1 MSEIKKIKK
10 EKTCRRKKTG
20 LKTDISLAER
30 ILDTVETIIVA
41 LDKDGNITLVNR
53 KCCEIL
59 GYLEKELIGKNWFT
73 FCLPKAD
80 DKQNVKSDFQKIIE
94 SNLTELEFFENEV
107 LQKSGTTRYIAW
119 HNTYIRDKE
128 GNIAGTLS
136 AGADITENRRA
147 EKKLKE
153 DELLLRALIDTL
165 PIYISAVD
173 NNGNYIVANRMYS
186 EAFGK
191 SIKDIEGS
199 HYSKILPPY
208 MDEKHKTLISE
219 CLKGNIIP
227 FFDEH
232 PLDSG
237 LYHYTKGLYAPL
249 YAEDGKI
256 RGAVVGVMDISDQKE
271 LENALR
277 ESKERFKTL
286 IENAPIAIVVSRDE
300 QILYGNIE
308 CLQLFL
314 IKSVDELSRMSLLSL
329 FVPEVRDKISDNVR
343 RRALGERIPT
353 NYESICMRNDGTRFL
368 VNVVL
373 TRVQYEDNI
382 ATLSFLLDITRQKQA
397 EETLKRY
404 QDFLKNLSFSDG
416 LTGIANRRRFD
427 QFLEREWIYAYNN
440 RTPLAIL
447 MMDIDFFKAFNDN
460 YGHVAGDDCLRKV
473 AMSLSECLRRPG
485 DIVARYGGEEF
496 TCVLPDTD
504 VDGALSVAKQIS
516 AKMDSLN
523 IPHLFSSAADHVT
536 LSIGVAAIIPSENQ
550 PSSDLIE
557 RADRLL
563 YTAKQ
568 SGRNQIR
575 FKID

>member
-1 MSEIKKIKK
+1 MNEIKKVKK
-10 EKTCRRKKTG
+10 KKTG
-20 LKTDISLAER
+20 SRKLTGIRTDRNLAER
-30 ILDTVETIIVA
+30 ILDTVEIIIVV
-41 LDKDGNITLVNR
+41 LNKNGNITLVNR

-59 GYLEKELIGKNWFT
+59 GYKESELIGKDWFS
-73 FCLPKAD
+73 FCLP
-80 DKQNVKSDFQKIIE
+80 QPEGISNVKPAFNRIMAGDLF
-94 SNLTELEFFENEV
+94 ELEFFENEV
-107 LQKSGTTRYIAW
+107 LQKDGTTRYISW
-119 HNTYIRDKE
+119 HNTYIRDKK
-128 GNIAGTLS
+128 GNITGSLS
-136 AGADITENRRA
+136 AGADITEHRKA
-147 EKKLKE
+147 EKKLRE

-165 PIYISAVD
+165 PMYISAVD
-173 NNGNYIVANRMYS
+173 IHGNYIVANRMYS
-186 EAFGK
+186 EAFRK
-191 SIKDIEGS
+191 PITDIEGL
-199 HYSKILPPY
+199 HYSKILPTY
-208 MDEKHKTLISE
+208 MAEKHGTLISE

-227 FFDEH
+227 FFEEH

-249 YAEDGKI
+249 YTEDGNI

-314 IKSVDELSRMSLLSL
+314 IKSVDELGSMSLLSL

-353 NYESICMRNDGTRFL
+353 NYEAICMRSDGTRFL
-368 VNVVL
+368 VNIVL
-373 TRVQYEDNI
+373 TRVQYEDTI

-404 QDFLKNLSFSDG
+404 QDFLKNLSLTDG

-460 YGHVAGDDCLRKV
+460 YGHVAGDDCLQKV

-575 FKID
+575 YKID